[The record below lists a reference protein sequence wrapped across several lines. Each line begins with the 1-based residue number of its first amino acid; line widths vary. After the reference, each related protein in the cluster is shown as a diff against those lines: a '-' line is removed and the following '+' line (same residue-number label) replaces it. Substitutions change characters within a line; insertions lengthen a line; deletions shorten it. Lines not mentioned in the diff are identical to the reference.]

1 MKIVKYVFLLP
12 LVVTLF
18 SCGGEGSEP
27 VLEEEAVNLKTES
40 GIGITEEIVE
50 SKSILFISESSSII
64 PSEISKKM
72 GGAYGEIMALMGIA
86 KLEIT
91 SAPIAIT
98 KNYSLL
104 GMSCEFDAAVPVVD
118 LPEELILDGRIQK
131 GETYAGKVIK
141 TMHIGSYVKLKATY
155 DGLLAYIEAN
165 GYERNGYSWEEYVDD
180 PGEVEENV
188 RKTVIYFPIK

>member
-1 MKIVKYVFLLP
+1 
-12 LVVTLF
+12 
-18 SCGGEGSEP
+18 
-27 VLEEEAVNLKTES
+27 
-40 GIGITEEIVE
+40 
-50 SKSILFISESSSII
+50 
-64 PSEISKKM
+64 
-72 GGAYGEIMALMGIA
+72 MALMGIA

-104 GMSCEFDAAVPVVD
+104 GMSCEFDAAVPVVN

-165 GYERNGYSWEEYVDD
+165 GYERNGYSWEEYVD
-180 PGEVEENV
+180 ECY
-188 RKTVIYFPIK
+188 RLSM